1 MGCTPAGVVAP
12 PYLCG
17 AYLAPSVNDNLV
29 RSEFSSPGLAFC
41 TFPRNTLRTPA
52 SLIFNGKARYFPHRS
67 RSVYVHR
74 VRCISRYVCTFA
86 HLFAHTL
93 EGVRY
98 ICFTQVAAGSFGTFP
113 RRSRNA
119 FYHAVYRATVFG
131 LRVGVCTLALYTRL
145 NRRCTTL
152 LINRPIASLFLRSII
167 FSLLLKGSQCHMD
180 RMTHRLFQ

>member
-1 MGCTPAGVVAP
+1 MECTPAGVVAP
-12 PYLCG
+12 PYLYG
-17 AYLAPSVNDNLV
+17 AHLAPSVNDNLV

-41 TFPRNTLRTPA
+41 TFSRNTLRTPA

-74 VRCISRYVCTFA
+74 VRCISRCVCTFA

-93 EGVRY
+93 EGVRL
-98 ICFTQVAAGSFGTFP
+98 ICFTQVAAGSFRTFP

-145 NRRCTTL
+145 NRRCTTKKPW
-152 LINRPIASLFLRSII
+152 RKP
-167 FSLLLKGSQCHMD
+167 
-180 RMTHRLFQ
+180 

>member
-1 MGCTPAGVVAP
+1 MVAP
-12 PYLCG
+12 PYLYG
-17 AYLAPSVNDNLV
+17 ADLAPSVNDNLV

-41 TFPRNTLRTPA
+41 TFSRNTLRTPA

-67 RSVYVHR
+67 RPVYVHR
-74 VRCISRYVCTFA
+74 VRCISRCVCTFA

-93 EGVRY
+93 EGVRL

-145 NRRCTTL
+145 NRRCTTDFPFIYAQIL
-152 LINRPIASLFLRSII
+152 PLCLITVETDNLENPFLCLVTQENHI
-167 FSLLLKGSQCHMD
+167 LV
-180 RMTHRLFQ
+180 RMN